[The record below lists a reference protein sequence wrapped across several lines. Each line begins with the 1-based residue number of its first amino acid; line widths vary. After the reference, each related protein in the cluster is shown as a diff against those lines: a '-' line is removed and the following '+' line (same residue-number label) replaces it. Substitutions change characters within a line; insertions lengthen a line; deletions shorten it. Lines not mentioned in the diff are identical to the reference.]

1 MWIHHTYRVTECSQ
15 KVHTKQPGI
24 NRIAQERLFVLCMT
38 YTYTNVGRGYPNYII
53 LFLNQPVY
61 MLACSYDITATPF
74 ASLPAAK
81 KNVNA
86 THAILY

>member
-24 NRIAQERLFVLCMT
+24 NRIAQERLCVLWMT

-53 LFLNQPVY
+53 LLLNQPVY
-61 MLACSYDITATPF
+61 IRGVARTQLGYATGIHVGMQ
-74 ASLPAAK
+74 L
-81 KNVNA
+81 
-86 THAILY
+86 